1 MAIWSSF
8 EGTIKCHKSKK
19 ISIKSVLLES
29 YDELTIH
36 VDTTEKNDE
45 YIHTISCVYSLDG
58 KEAWDFFY
66 NFINK
71 IKELDKNAHIDISC
85 NIRLMK

>member
-19 ISIKSVLLES
+19 ISIKSVLLEL
-29 YDELTIH
+29 YDELTVH
-36 VDTTEKNDE
+36 VDTTEKNGE
-45 YIHTISCVYSLDG
+45 YIHTINCAYSLDG

-66 NFINK
+66 KFVNT
-71 IKELDKNAHIDISC
+71 IKKLDKNAYIDISC

>member
-8 EGTIKCHKSKK
+8 EGPIKCHKSKK
-19 ISIKSVLLES
+19 ISIKSVLLEL
-29 YDELTIH
+29 YDELTVH
-36 VDTTEKNDE
+36 VDTTEKSDE
-45 YIHTISCVYSLDG
+45 YIHTISCVYCLDG

-66 NFINK
+66 KFVNK

>member
-19 ISIKSVLLES
+19 ISIKSVLLEL

-45 YIHTISCVYSLDG
+45 YIHTISCVYCLDG
-58 KEAWDFFY
+58 KEAWEFFY

-71 IKELDKNAHIDISC
+71 IKDLDKNARIDITS

>member
-1 MAIWSSF
+1 MAIRSSF

-19 ISIKSVLLES
+19 ISIKSVLLEL
-29 YDELTIH
+29 YDELTVH
-36 VDTTEKNDE
+36 VVTTENNDK
-45 YIHTISCVYSLDG
+45 YIHKIECVYCLDG
-58 KEAWDFFY
+58 KEAWNFFY
-66 NFINK
+66 KFVNK